1 MFSVRRSCLKAYSA
15 MIFSSFAALSHI
27 WRTITELLWFQ
38 EQSIDFI
45 PKTYEDEIW
54 EKGVEPESRS
64 LRLIYHS
71 SHLKWHVKVTF
82 KGTLQA
88 GQTRNFAPKPERREH
103 LMNLCLCINFDPIKL
118 LDDTVTE
125 LIIMYQQDATI
136 STPQCQ
142 NLRFKATPDA
152 ESEYT
157 PIINQLCV
165 IIREDPF
172 RVRFPMYKSFGP
184 ILTKDLSEI
193 TKTQELSN
201 GVHKACVVGDKITYV
216 YKEVDRPLY
225 EPRDSEVLE
234 QELRNLTQLRNI
246 DGVVQLVAA
255 VVSRNPYQT
264 MKTCKIDGQTVLRGI
279 LLKYHSN
286 GTLKDMLQSSKKD
299 LPWRRWAV
307 QITNALNR
315 LHQLD
320 ITHMDLKPA
329 NIVFRGEDLKATL
342 IDLSGIGGTT
352 RGWLSPEME
361 ALSNPLSQDIDSRIQ
376 NDIWALGKILS
387 EMGDAACGGTERG
400 ILKRVSQHATAK
412 NLPRIP
418 LQDVLSM
425 LSEP

>member
-1 MFSVRRSCLKAYSA
+1 MT
-15 MIFSSFAALSHI
+15 FSSLAALSHI
-27 WRTITELLWFQ
+27 WRTVTELLRFE

-71 SHLKWHVKVTF
+71 SHLEWHVKVTF

-88 GQTRNFAPKPERREH
+88 GQTKNFASKPERREH

-125 LIIMYQQDATI
+125 LIIMYQKDATI
-136 STPQCQ
+136 STPQFQ

-172 RVRFPMYKSFGP
+172 RVRFPMYESFGH

-201 GVHKACVVGDKITYV
+201 GVHKAFVVGDEITYV

-234 QELRNLTQLRNI
+234 QELRNLTKLRGI

-264 MKTCKIDGQTVLRGI
+264 TKASKIDGQTVLRGI
-279 LLKYHSN
+279 LLEYHSN
-286 GTLKDMLQSSKKD
+286 GTLQDVLRSPRKD
-299 LPWRRWAV
+299 LPWRQWAV

-315 LHQLD
+315 LHQLG

-329 NIVFRGEDLKATL
+329 NIVLSRSSEDLKATL

-361 ALSNPLSQDIDSRIQ
+361 TLSNPLSQDIESRIQ

-387 EMGDAACGGTERG
+387 EMGDAACGGTEQG
-400 ILKRVSQHATAK
+400 VLKRVSQHATSK
-412 NLPRIP
+412 NPPRIP